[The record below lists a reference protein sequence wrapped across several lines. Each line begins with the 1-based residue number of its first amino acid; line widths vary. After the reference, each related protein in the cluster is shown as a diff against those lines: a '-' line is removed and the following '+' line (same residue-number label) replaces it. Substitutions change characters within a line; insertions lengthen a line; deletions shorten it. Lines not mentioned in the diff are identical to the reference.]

1 MIESVKE
8 SVKESI
14 KETITGK
21 SKKERE
27 DTEQKKKE
35 KKAAKGTPA
44 NKVDDIMKK
53 YTSGG
58 DADKC
63 ETNNDDK
70 WTWWRRRALGVA
82 RRLSARPANQ
92 AQWHARWDARFGC
105 WLDGQPFEAYIYMYI
120 YIYISLTLSPML
132 LCVRPPQP
140 SPPNHPRHM
149 PHAILT
155 THGSSDESVSISQPG
170 ARGVC
175 TPH

>member
-120 YIYISLTLSPML
+120 YIYI
-132 LCVRPPQP
+132 
-140 SPPNHPRHM
+140 
-149 PHAILT
+149 
-155 THGSSDESVSISQPG
+155 
-170 ARGVC
+170 
-175 TPH
+175 

>member
-82 RRLSARPANQ
+82 RRLSAHPANQ
-92 AQWHARWDARFGC
+92 AQWHARWDERFGC
-105 WLDGQPFEAYIYMYI
+105 WLEGQPFEAK
-120 YIYISLTLSPML
+120 SHTLSHASLP
-132 LCVRPPQP
+132 CFSVFVPPH
-140 SPPNHPRHM
+140 PPP
-149 PHAILT
+149 PHATRDLDYTWIF
-155 THGSSDESVSISQPG
+155 
-170 ARGVC
+170 R
-175 TPH
+175 

>member
-27 DTEQKKKE
+27 DKEQKKKE

-70 WTWWRRRALGVA
+70 WTWWRRRALRVA
-82 RRLSARPANQ
+82 RRRALSARPANQ

-105 WLDGQPFEAYIYMYI
+105 WLDGQPFEAK
-120 YIYISLTLSPML
+120 SHTLSHAS
-132 LCVRPPQP
+132 LCLPP
-140 SPPNHPRHM
+140 PPTPAT
-149 PHAILT
+149 PHAT
-155 THGSSDESVSISQPG
+155 CHTRS
-170 ARGVC
+170 
-175 TPH
+175 

>member
-1 MIESVKE
+1 MIQSVKE

-27 DTEQKKKE
+27 DEEQKKKE
-35 KKAAKGTPA
+35 RKAAKGTPA

-63 ETNNDDK
+63 ETTNDDK

-82 RRLSARPANQ
+82 RGRALSARPANQ

-105 WLDGQPFEAYIYMYI
+105 WLDGQPLEAEVAH
-120 YIYISLTLSPML
+120 SLPCFSVFVSHP
-132 LCVRPPQP
+132 
-140 SPPNHPRHM
+140 HPRHM